1 MKWVRRKIGCRGTLC
16 GGYFHF
22 AVICVT
28 LMKDETGGVTMD
40 FDAFEA
46 GVEPGGL
53 LSKSDIR
60 LLICYLLRSIGKPLS
75 KETVNEIMQEYGLAN
90 YFEVN
95 QSLLEL
101 VGAGSIAETAVQDTS
116 YYEITAN
123 GRRTAEML
131 ESALPVTVRE
141 KAVNAALNLLAK
153 AKREQENL
161 VTVEKKDGKYFV
173 TCRIL
178 DNDAELMSVRLF
190 VADELQA
197 QTVREKF
204 LQKPAD
210 VYQCLISRLTEDAK
224 E

>member
-1 MKWVRRKIGCRGTLC
+1 
-16 GGYFHF
+16 
-22 AVICVT
+22 
-28 LMKDETGGVTMD
+28 MD

-60 LLICYLLRSIGKPLS
+60 LLLCYLLRSIGKPLS
-75 KETVNEIMQEYGLAN
+75 KETINEVMQEYGLAN

-101 VGAGSIAETAVQDTS
+101 VGAGSISETAGQNTS
-116 YYEITAN
+116 YYEITVN

-178 DNDAELMSVRLF
+178 DNDTELMSVRLF

-210 VYQCLISRLTEDAK
+210 VYQCLISRLTEGSK